1 MHGLAVFGVVVVD
14 NPRQP
19 HIALPA
25 FVAGVEIIAV
35 VVDSNTVAEV
45 AVDSNTVVAAA
56 AAVAEDCSTACRVG
70 MQHHSP

>member
-35 VVDSNTVAEV
+35 VVDSNTVA
-45 AVDSNTVVAAA
+45 VDSNTVVAAA

-70 MQHHSP
+70 MQHHSS